1 MVVPSLASESDLQPN
16 NWKGCKPLNARET
29 FLLANFGVKGP
40 TTRNDR
46 IALDSIL
53 RQYSGNKTVT
63 RVNPIIRRF
72 TGDLNS
78 SWPIVEVVNPIG
90 VQDVLSDSIL
100 TMCAPGDLPYQKR
113 FFDALLRCSIPVV
126 IKRKID
132 SNGRMNSNGTEET
145 YWSNIDEKNPTIQ
158 ITNPNILNSY
168 PELDFPYRDIVVEID
183 ADTLELNQTMEYL
196 ESLPQQLLQQ
206 KFDKIR
212 DVRTRFLY
220 DFSGNEYDAFSVML
234 DSLWANYMSNFS

>member
-1 MVVPSLASESDLQPN
+1 M
-16 NWKGCKPLNARET
+16 
-29 FLLANFGVKGP
+29 
-40 TTRNDR
+40 
-46 IALDSIL
+46 
-53 RQYSGNKTVT
+53 T

-90 VQDVLSDSIL
+90 VKDVLSDSIL

-113 FFDALLRCSIPVV
+113 FFDALLRCSIPAV
-126 IKRKID
+126 IKRKKD
-132 SNGRMNSNGTEET
+132 SNSRINSNGTEET

-158 ITNPNILNSY
+158 ITTPNILNSY

-220 DFSGNEYDAFSVML
+220 EFSGNEYDAFSVML
-234 DSLWANYMSNFS
+234 DSLWANYMSNSS